1 MSTNEVTNTKKS
13 LCWKIICIPIPMV
26 SFYIY
31 VRYSELANNVWFI
44 CGSTF
49 INMMA
54 LFWVF
59 PQLIPLLYTQPIYY
73 ENIELMQ
80 RRTQRYKLQ
89 NYFCIFIGISN
100 SLFVTMT
107 SYYIFRY
114 HPVFEKSY
122 IEIIGIFGGI
132 GAIYFKTQTYFG
144 KFILYV
150 LFKYKTVY
158 NLDTMSVEMF
168 PGFWDDVGAGNAFTH
183 NNQLIRNSPTRP
195 TQGQLQR

>member
-1 MSTNEVTNTKKS
+1 MSINEVTNTKKS

-100 SLFVTMT
+100 FSF
-107 SYYIFRY
+107 YND
-114 HPVFEKSY
+114 
-122 IEIIGIFGGI
+122 
-132 GAIYFKTQTYFG
+132 
-144 KFILYV
+144 IL
-150 LFKYKTVY
+150 L
-158 NLDTMSVEMF
+158 
-168 PGFWDDVGAGNAFTH
+168 H
-183 NNQLIRNSPTRP
+183 I
-195 TQGQLQR
+195 